1 MSDRDTRKELLELA
15 EKLVRTRGYSGFSY
29 RDLADQIGIKT
40 ASVHY
45 HFPTK
50 GDLGQ
55 AMVENELEVF
65 SENLARLDA
74 EEQDPRRRL
83 ERFIQLFQASTIG
96 CNNRMCLGAML
107 AVEQETSPE
116 PVQRAVLRLFEHNEA
131 WIAKVLE
138 EGRKQRQFR
147 FDGPSDA
154 AARCLFS
161 ALEGA
166 LLMARAFRDLGRF
179 EASTR
184 WIVENLIA

>member
-1 MSDRDTRKELLELA
+1 
-15 EKLVRTRGYSGFSY
+15 
-29 RDLADQIGIKT
+29 IKT

-65 SENLARLDA
+65 AENLARLDA
-74 EEQDPRRRL
+74 VEKDPRRRL
-83 ERFIQLFQASTIG
+83 ERFIELFQASTIA

-107 AVEQETSPE
+107 AVEQETLAG
-116 PVQRAVLRLFEHNEA
+116 AVGQGVRRPFEHNEA
-131 WIAKVLE
+131 WLADVLE
-138 EGRKQRQFR
+138 EGRKRRQFR
-147 FDGPSDA
+147 FKGPA
-154 AARCLFS
+154 AVAARSLFS

-166 LLMARAFRDLGRF
+166 LLMARAFRDVGRF

-184 WIVENLIA
+184 WIVDSLIA